1 MRIKWQISESHE
13 NELNKHRVG
22 HNQIEN
28 ILNTNGE
35 NQKFVLSH
43 FNLDWPQTQLKSG
56 QKYNFLDKSM
66 DFSFIHND
74 DVAKKTV
81 DV

>member
-13 NELNKHRVG
+13 NELNEHGVG
-22 HNQIEN
+22 HNQKEN

-35 NQKFVLSH
+35 NQNFVLSH
-43 FNLDWPQTQLKSG
+43 FNLDWPQTELKSG
-56 QKYNFLDKSM
+56 RKYLFLDKSM

-74 DVAKKTV
+74 DVAKQC
-81 DV
+81 

>member
-13 NELNKHRVG
+13 NKLNEHGVG

-35 NQKFVLSH
+35 NQNFVLSH
-43 FNLDWPQTQLKSG
+43 FNLGWPQTELKSG
-56 QKYNFLDKSM
+56 RKYHF
-66 DFSFIHND
+66 
-74 DVAKKTV
+74 
-81 DV
+81 